1 MAVNLKCEN
10 CEKTGLPILPVRY
23 TVLPQ
28 DVKARMPGGLSGER
42 VTSISLTDHHY
53 GVRTLREGWVYLFYE
68 VGARGRQYW
77 ESYRVTADG
86 RLWKQK
92 PPLPTELMIHPA
104 CAQCAIAVPMDVIAI
119 EQPKKCT
126 GKVYIA
132 FSEHAWHAEIFDHY
146 KSDSKLRSARMQYVE
161 PSKWI
166 NGGKDAHGHA
176 IAATESAID
185 DVLEYMPAFDP
196 KQLSLPDEKQPFSTE
211 KGDYKDDWLK
221 LKVTRYPLSIRQ
233 ASPRSASQALVKLM
247 KNIGTD
253 ASGGGG
259 DSHYPPMML
268 ALWDSI
274 GNVHELN
281 GFRSDPV
288 SWLDRYVSTERT
300 LQVGAQH
307 DIDAA
312 KAIVQ
317 SRNEAMVKGQDTVMN
332 PLASPNAP
340 AALAKQRAQAL
351 AGADP
356 SRAAQIN
363 AFYDDQAWMAAN
375 NTPPSYQRRLNVI
388 GISSSATNPNSSA
401 PYTGPYRDEI
411 MSEARAYA
419 QKKGGQHARDLQ
431 SQIDSATAYDWS
443 KYAARLRGK
452 DLDHFRD
459 QYQKLRTSVH
469 DLQETRSADVGAW
482 LQAQLLFDT
491 LEDYGSTDLNDA
503 AAFELV
509 VTDATAGLGSTP
521 TGKKI
526 LDSLIAQWNPVEL
539 PSLVWRVFAM
549 NQMDARQELAEYLK
563 TAQEKKQTPL
573 AASAGQAQPAAGHSA
588 GVDAVISASGTLAK
602 LNGYYSKL
610 ASLATQSDPKKLTP
624 AGNALKRLHAD
635 TFVMTVGDAIY
646 EKFRINQM
654 GDFVGEKLIQT
665 LFLKRAG
672 VSNTDAIALV
682 RKQADLEQM
691 SREEKLA
698 RVRAAV
704 PFLRAGAPA
713 KVPPATKELYDTWH
727 QMQSTADGEKPLRT
741 ARLTVVAMLLESVN
755 FYKLMTGARDQDT
768 SKKLVQSGVSLLSSL
783 ITITMTPYYAALKT
797 SNRTLGWKFVGGGLG
812 AVGASVSVW
821 MDWTKTVDTAF
832 NKHQFDA
839 TVIYFL
845 KTGAD
850 LGVTGALV
858 LDTISTTA
866 PLLKAIAKRYGT
878 EAVIAAVE
886 TLTERAIAW
895 AALRG
900 IGMLLGWEA
909 TIGLIVLQ
917 AAADWLTPTA
927 LETWCAECAFGTG
940 RTSFLRV
947 KDYSVKLYTDPSL
960 QEKDYVSA
968 MTQAI

>member
-1 MAVNLKCEN
+1 MAAKPKCDN
-10 CEKTGLPILPVRY
+10 CEKTGLAILPVRY
-23 TVLPQ
+23 TVLPK
-28 DVKARMPGGLSGER
+28 DVKAQMPGGLSGER
-42 VTSISLTDHHY
+42 VTGVGLTDHHY
-53 GVRTLREGWVYLFYE
+53 GVRTLREGWIYLFYE
-68 VGARGRQYW
+68 VGARGSQYW
-77 ESYRVTADG
+77 EVYKVTADG
-86 RLWKQK
+86 RLWKHDLAS
-92 PPLPTELMIHPA
+92 PASPTLSGETRTDPA
-104 CAQCAIAVPMDVIAI
+104 CAQCAIAVPMDIIAI

-132 FSEHAWHAEIFDHY
+132 FSEHAWHAEVFNHY
-146 KSDSKLRSARMQYVE
+146 KTDAKLRTARMQYIE

-166 NGGKDAHGHA
+166 KGGADAHGHA

-185 DVLEYMPAFDP
+185 AVLEYMPAFDP
-196 KQLSLPDEKQPFSTE
+196 KQFSLPDDKQPFSTD

-221 LKVTRYPLSIRQ
+221 LKVTRYPLFIRQ
-233 ASPRSASQALVKLM
+233 ASPLSTSQALVKLM
-247 KNIGTD
+247 QQVGTD
-253 ASGGGG
+253 ASGS
-259 DSHYPPMML
+259 SHPPMLL

-288 SWLDRYVSTERT
+288 SWLDRYVATERT

-307 DIDAA
+307 DVDAA

-317 SRNEAMVKGQDTVMN
+317 SRNEERVKGQDTVMN
-332 PLASPNAP
+332 PLASPDAP
-340 AALAKQRAQAL
+340 AMLAKQRAQAL

-356 SRAAQIN
+356 ARAAQIN

-401 PYTGPYRDEI
+401 PYTGAYRDEV

-431 SQIDSATAYDWS
+431 SQIDSSTAYEWS
-443 KYAARLRGK
+443 KYAARLRAK

-503 AAFELV
+503 AAFEIV

-526 LDSLIAQWNPVEL
+526 LDTLVAQWNPVEL
-539 PSLVWRVFAM
+539 PSLIWRVFAM

-563 TAQEKKQTPL
+563 TAQAKKDTPL
-573 AASAGQAQPAAGHSA
+573 AAPAGQAAGGHSP

-610 ASLATQSDPKKLTP
+610 ASLATQSDPAKITP

-635 TFVMTVGDAIY
+635 TFVMSVGDAIY
-646 EKFRINQM
+646 RKFRINQM

-665 LFLKRAG
+665 LLLTRAG

-682 RKQADLEQM
+682 RKQADLELM
-691 SREEKLA
+691 SREEKLS

-704 PFLRAGAPA
+704 PFLRAGASA
-713 KVPPATKELYDTWH
+713 KTPPATKDLYDTWH
-727 QMQSTADGEKPLRT
+727 QMAQTEDGVKSLRA
-741 ARLTVVAMLLESVN
+741 ARIGVVAMLLESVN
-755 FYKLMTGARDQDT
+755 FYKLMTGAKDDDT
-768 SKKLVQSGVSLLSSL
+768 NKKLVQSGVSLLSSM
-783 ITITMTPYYAALKT
+783 ITITMTPYYAALKN
-797 SNRTLGWKFVGGGLG
+797 SNRTRAWKFVGGGLG
-812 AVGASVSVW
+812 AIGAAISVW
-821 MDWTKTVDTAF
+821 MDSAKAIDAGS
-832 NKHQFDA
+832 KRQFDA
-839 TVIYFL
+839 TIIYTIKTLTDFGI
-845 KTGAD
+845 TGAI
-850 LGVTGALV
+850 VI
-858 LDTISTTA
+858 DTISTSA
-866 PLLKAIAKRYGT
+866 PLLKTIARRYGT

-886 TLTERAIAW
+886 AITERAAAW
-895 AALRG
+895 AVLRG

-909 TIGLIVLQ
+909 AIGLIVLQ

-927 LETWCAECAFGTG
+927 LETWCSECAFGTG
-940 RTSFLRV
+940 RTSFFRA
-947 KDYSVKLYTDPSL
+947 KDYSVKLYTDPAE

-968 MTQAI
+968 MTQSI